1 MRKLLALLLILIGL
15 FAVDVRAQE
24 GSSKANARGSFGEIE
39 ERRLLE
45 SKWRY
50 TYAIHLESNTTIHKA
65 ENFYEYYLYFRYN
78 YTYQQYLNG
87 RLTKG
92 RFKIEDRELVYSFK
106 HIKKFVVAEL
116 SRNRLILEFTQPN
129 SKGTY
134 QYHFVKVESKDAP
147 FIKPANELPD
157 VIVEMDEKKKSGG
170 LFSFVKRKSKKK
182 KKKKKKRKKYKDDR
196 VYINIELIGGGYYGG
211 IDPVLRDYIHIKSDG
226 RLIKEFKTVS
236 KGLNVTRKDIPREE
250 LEAFAEF
257 VDKKGFFELERIY
270 DCDNSICQKRK
281 QEKPRPIPLRLAI
294 AYGKKKKVITLSI
307 WGKDRH
313 KVQYV
318 DYPPA
323 LEAIIEAIQRMAHRI
338 EANES

>member
-1 MRKLLALLLILIGL
+1 MRKLLALLLIFIGL
-15 FAVDVRAQE
+15 FAVDVNAQQ
-24 GSSKANARGSFGEIE
+24 GSGSKTSRSFGEVE

-45 SKWRY
+45 SKWKY

-78 YTYQQYLNG
+78 YTYQEYLNG

-92 RFKIEDRELVYSFK
+92 RFKIEDRELIYSFK
-106 HIKKFVVAEL
+106 HIKKFAVAEL
-116 SRNRLILEFTQPN
+116 SRNRLVLEFTQPN

-157 VIVEMDEKKKSGG
+157 VIVEREEKKKSGG
-170 LFSFVKRKSKKK
+170 LFSFVKRKAKKRKKK
-182 KKKKKKRKKYKDDR
+182 KKNRKKYKDDR

-236 KGLNVTRKDIPREE
+236 KELNVTR
-250 LEAFAEF
+250 
-257 VDKKGFFELERIY
+257 
-270 DCDNSICQKRK
+270 
-281 QEKPRPIPLRLAI
+281 
-294 AYGKKKKVITLSI
+294 
-307 WGKDRH
+307 
-313 KVQYV
+313 
-318 DYPPA
+318 
-323 LEAIIEAIQRMAHRI
+323 
-338 EANES
+338 